1 MTSNRSRVV
10 GMTQQKNHVN
20 RNAFDLSH
28 RHMFTAQIGELLPI
42 FTQWC
47 NPNETFKL
55 GYNGMTRTASL
66 NTAAFTRLRENVQY
80 YFVPFQ
86 CLWKYFEQVVNNMVS
101 GQSGQDIAM
110 VAKNAYQSLDLST
123 KLPYIN
129 YADIITIYISR
140 FYNLTL
146 DAFDRYLNTLSGS
159 SVTDK
164 VAHATPN
171 GFLDY
176 CETSTTYSGVV
187 FRNGQYRYV
196 AIAKLLNALGYG
208 NLSVVQQYD
217 LYAMAIQFISD
228 NHSWSKDAFLR
239 DIHYGLLLAADQNS
253 FTAAPNLSVL
263 PLLAYHKIVNDYYRL
278 RNWQSYEAWTSNL
291 DYLTPGSDMNARSWL
306 STSTFSSD
314 STILD
319 LEFSN
324 LPMDYL
330 TGVLPRAQY
339 GDEAAATVT
348 SSGNVFGTTGT
359 PVLTSKAKTD
369 GTNITGVDAMGPFP
383 SQSVTLIGHA
393 LQNQTSPV
401 HKLIVN
407 TDHTHN
413 IDFNQSFSQSVT
425 ISALRNS
432 IALQKYR
439 EIQNSNDWS
448 FEDQVLAHFGIK
460 PKCDIHK
467 SRFIGGSDSTIN
479 INPQVNQNLVG
490 DSAPLIKAIGTGSLS
505 TGVKFT
511 ADTYGIIIGIY
522 RCTPQLDYAH
532 TGIDRNLLKTDA
544 TDFPIPE
551 LDSIGMQTQYRFELS
566 APQIGSNSTISPSV
580 GSLDVNIDMSRTYG
594 YAARYAELKTSFD
607 RFDGGF
613 FGAYNSWV
621 TGLDNDFLFRWRRA
635 YDTNSIPHYRGIDEL
650 FVCRPQLLYSIFTNQ
665 WSGTCNDDKL
675 LVGSVNTCIAIRP
688 FSVHG
693 LPWSN

>member
-1 MTSNRSRVV
+1 MASNRSRVV

-55 GYNGMTRTASL
+55 GYNAMTRTASL

-86 CLWKYFEQVVNNMVS
+86 SLWKYFEQTINNMTS

-110 VAKNAYQSLDLST
+110 VAKNSSQPLELST
-123 KLPYIN
+123 KLPFIN
-129 YADIITIYISR
+129 YADLVTIYISR
-140 FYNLTL
+140 FYNVAV
-146 DAFDRYLNTLSGS
+146 DAFDAYFNTLSGAS
-159 SVTDK
+159 ATAK
-164 VAHATPN
+164 VANSSAN
-171 GFLDY
+171 GFYNFCEANTDY
-176 CETSTTYSGVV
+176 VGFV
-187 FRNGQYRYV
+187 FRNAQYRYV
-196 AIAKLLNALGYG
+196 AVAKLLNSLGYG

-217 LYAMAIQFISD
+217 IYAMAIEYIKA
-228 NHSWSKDAFLR
+228 NNSWNKQTFLR
-239 DIHYGLLLAADQNS
+239 TPEYCLILAENDS
-253 FTAAPNLSVL
+253 SYTGAPNLSVL
-263 PLLAYHKIVNDYYRL
+263 PLLAYHKIVNDFYRL
-278 RNWQSYEAWTSNL
+278 RNWQSYEAWTSNI
-291 DYLTPGSDMNARSWL
+291 DYLVPGTNMNARAWL
-306 STSTFSSD
+306 NASSFTSD
-314 STILD
+314 STLLD

-324 LPMDYL
+324 LPLDYL

-339 GDEAAATVT
+339 GDEAAATVVST
-348 SSGNVFGTTGT
+348 SERTGVTGPQLLDHSQHGSSVTGGATPSSPKSLLRSGNHIVDESGASSNQY
-359 PVLTSKAKTD
+359 LTVSTE
-369 GTNITGVDAMGPFP
+369 
-383 SQSVTLIGHA
+383 
-393 LQNQTSPV
+393 
-401 HKLIVN
+401 
-407 TDHTHN
+407 HTHN
-413 IDFNQSFSQSVT
+413 VYFSNSSAQAVQ
-425 ISALRNS
+425 ISALRNA
-432 IALQKYR
+432 IALQKYK

-448 FEDQVLAHFGIK
+448 FEEQVLAHFGIK

-479 INPQVNQNLVG
+479 INPQINQNLTG
-490 DSAPLIKAIGTGSLS
+490 DSEPEIKAIGTGSLS
-505 TGVKFT
+505 AGVKFT
-511 ADTYGIIIGIY
+511 ADTFGIIIGIY

-532 TGIDRNLLKTDA
+532 VGIDRNLLKTDA

-551 LDSIGMQTQYRFELS
+551 LDSIGMQTQYRFELA
-566 APQIGSNSTISPSV
+566 APQLGSNHLLSPVVSSGDFSV
-580 GSLDVNIDMSRTYG
+580 DMSRTYG
-594 YAARYAELKTSFD
+594 FATRYAELKTSFD
-607 RFDGGF
+607 RYDGGF

-621 TGLDNDFLFRWRRA
+621 TGLDNDFLFRWRRNLGSS
-635 YDTNSIPHYRGIDEL
+635 TNPSYHGVDEL
-650 FVCRPQLLYSIFTNQ
+650 FICRPQLLYSIFSNQ